1 MQYKIFQELSNIIHA
16 TVNSFIIFLSAELL
30 HLEAVFQL
38 LKKKIH
44 CFLTSLKKVLE
55 FDWSKYL
62 PVMDIAK
69 TSQFS
74 GNLPTFLQY
83 A

>member
-16 TVNSFIIFLSAELL
+16 MVNSFIIFLSAELL

-38 LKKKIH
+38 LKKN
-44 CFLTSLKKVLE
+44 SL
-55 FDWSKYL
+55 
-62 PVMDIAK
+62 
-69 TSQFS
+69 FS
-74 GNLPTFLQY
+74 DKFEKS